1 MQTWHVIL
9 IIVLVLAVIWS
20 NIALLKYSA
29 KMDLKKFNQDPI
41 EKAKRSLAEKAQKQ
55 DSETD
60 DKES

>member
-41 EKAKRSLAEKAQKQ
+41 EKAKRSLSEKAKQQ
-55 DSETD
+55 DSKSD

>member
-41 EKAKRSLAEKAQKQ
+41 EKAKQQ
-55 DSETD
+55 DSKSDE
-60 DKES
+60 KES